1 MLANIITA
9 IFWTFVFVGQLVN
22 WITGLD
28 PNWFMVLAPLSI
40 LAIREWY
47 YYIIKQQIGRKQ
59 FKGGRPKRTV

>member
-9 IFWTFVFVGQLVN
+9 IFWTCVFVGQLVN

-47 YYIIKQQIGRKQ
+47 YYIIKQQVGRK
-59 FKGGRPKRTV
+59 